1 MNFIKEEAIRYV
13 LQLDTLF
20 FVLVWKIVFMTNQ
33 EKWMSKYLILQEY
46 VRQRGHFPDK
56 HNKLLNWVKYQRKR
70 IKAGRMSE
78 EQMELFKE
86 LCDQRSN
93 EHTGGRRKKIL
104 SDMPT
109 LEFAEEQ

>member
-1 MNFIKEEAIRYV
+1 
-13 LQLDTLF
+13 
-20 FVLVWKIVFMTNQ
+20 
-33 EKWMSKYLILQEY
+33 MSKYRILQEY

-86 LCDQRSN
+86 LCDQRSH

>member
-1 MNFIKEEAIRYV
+1 
-13 LQLDTLF
+13 
-20 FVLVWKIVFMTNQ
+20 MTNQ
-33 EKWMSKYLILQEY
+33 EKWISNYLILQEY

-78 EQMELFKE
+78 EQLQLFKE

-104 SDMPT
+104 SDMRT